1 MQAHLP
7 EPVWMPAGQSH
18 GPQVPRVWKL
28 ASNCASVGLLL
39 GYLMLA
45 VVFGGSSDDLH
56 INAAAAA
63 VVAYGFIGISYA
75 VSVGISFCQRSA
87 QGFLL
92 RSIFMPY
99 LIINLIALFNVV
111 FNIIAR
117 DLRPLNAARV
127 IAIGLPATGVLVYGL
142 VAFLIYRE
150 LEPEGSHLPD
160 EEAAACC
167 CWTMLKASDNI
178 LRDCWKRE
186 MPRLLARACSEH
198 LSTGSPDSGAHSG
211 RPSVILDLD
220 DILALH
226 HWWSMATLMAK

>member
-92 RSIFMPY
+92 RPY

-160 EEAAACC
+160 EGSSS
-167 CWTMLKASDNI
+167 MLLLDDVESQRQHFA
-178 LRDCWKRE
+178 
-186 MPRLLARACSEH
+186 RLLETRDAPAP
-198 LSTGSPDSGAHSG
+198 SPELVQNTY
-211 RPSVILDLD
+211 RLDLPIVERTPD
-220 DILALH
+220 DQV
-226 HWWSMATLMAK
+226 